1 MSIRENVST
10 LLNQVSMDW
19 LRSSDV
25 VLRFPSCEY
34 LEELRLLA
42 AQGNRKAALAI
53 SVTQVTPAPFRR

>member
-19 LRSSDV
+19 LRSSDA

-34 LEELRLLA
+34 LAELRLLA
-42 AQGNRKAALAI
+42 AQGSRKAAFAL
-53 SVTQVTPAPFRR
+53 SVARVTPAPFRR